1 MHEPKLREYECGCGL
16 SVQMWACG
24 VYCESHWVVELKLF
38 KHNYTFDTFLFV
50 SLARSHI
57 LTYHITS
64 SRLAI
69 QTNSINC
76 NYLLSNL
83 HILHSHTHLHTR
95 FNKANVFLSFTL
107 AMWYQ
112 KQFWN
117 FCQTIR
123 VALLVLSA
131 VFAASA
137 GISQTKAKKKNKITH
152 QRKTC
157 EILID
162 SVYVGESHSLS
173 FTENRNTHITQNK
186 TKIDQYIIITTTK
199 CVNKK

>member
-38 KHNYTFDTFLFV
+38 KHNYTFDTFLFAV

-137 GISQTKAKKKNKITH
+137 GISQTKAKTKKQNHTSTENVWNINWFGL
-152 QRKTC
+152 RRR
-157 EILID
+157 E
-162 SVYVGESHSLS
+162 S
-173 FTENRNTHITQNK
+173 FTVIHWKQKHTHNTK
-186 TKIDQYIIITTTK
+186 
-199 CVNKK
+199 